1 VLERHELLE
10 DKRAAAEI
18 IPGRFDFAGG
28 LDNPLA
34 LAVVTLTEGLEDG
47 RQAEPLDRSA
57 QRG

>member
-1 VLERHELLE
+1 LLE
-10 DKRAAAEI
+10 DERLTAEVV
-18 IPGRFDFAGG
+18 PGR
-28 LDNPLA
+28 LDLTGAPDDPLA